1 MSAYFSNYC
10 KLNEKV
16 YKKIVEHELNVMN
29 DKKRFNEIV
38 SSVDR
43 NIDNNVKIIKELSE
57 NTIIENKKSINLI
70 ANELAPIQKELDG
83 KITHGEYETKIQ

>member
-57 NTIIENKKSINLI
+57 NTMIENKKSINLI
-70 ANELAPIQKELDG
+70 ANELAPLQKELDG
-83 KITHGEYETKIQ
+83 KITHD

>member
-57 NTIIENKKSINLI
+57 NTMIENKKSINLI
-70 ANELAPIQKELDG
+70 ANELAPIQKELEG
-83 KITHGEYETKIQ
+83 KITHD

>member
-57 NTIIENKKSINLI
+57 NTMMENKKSINLI
-70 ANELAPIQKELDG
+70 ANELAPLQKELDG
-83 KITHGEYETKIQ
+83 KITHD